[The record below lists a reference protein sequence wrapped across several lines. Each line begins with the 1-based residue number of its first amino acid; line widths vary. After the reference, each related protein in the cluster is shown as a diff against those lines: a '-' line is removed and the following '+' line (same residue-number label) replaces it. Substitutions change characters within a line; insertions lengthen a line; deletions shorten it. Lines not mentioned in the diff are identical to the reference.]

1 MKKYVKIRYNKKE
14 IEKIRNEFKKTIA
27 TLLVSSFSFV
37 AALLWRDAI
46 QESLK
51 PIIEAGGNA
60 IIFKYYVALLVS
72 AITVIVTFLITK
84 YVYPVE
90 KR

>member
-1 MKKYVKIRYNKKE
+1 MKKRKYHKKK
-14 IEKIRNEFKKTIA
+14 IEKISIEFKKTLA
-27 TLLVSSFSFV
+27 TLVVGSFSFV

-72 AITVIVTFLITK
+72 AITVIVTLLITK